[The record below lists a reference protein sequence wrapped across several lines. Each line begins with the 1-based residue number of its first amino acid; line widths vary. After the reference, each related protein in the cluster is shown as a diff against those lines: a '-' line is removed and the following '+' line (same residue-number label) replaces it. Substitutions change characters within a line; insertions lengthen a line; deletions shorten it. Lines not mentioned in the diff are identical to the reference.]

1 MAIYHLNVRGVAPS
15 RGSSAVASASYQSGQ
30 TLVDERTGE
39 RCDYARKERVVG
51 CGIEPPDGA
60 PAWAA
65 DRQRLWNE
73 ATRAHGGGTELVAR
87 RWEFALPRELSPEE
101 RRQCVMDFCAARTA
115 KGHVC
120 DWAIHD
126 DGDGNP
132 HAHVLETALPLG
144 SDGFERPAAPRSE
157 KCYLCRNERGEERV
171 IPSSEWKTAKGEW
184 AKVFRYEVGGDEV
197 RLTKAEAEARGLT
210 NQDRVSKSPV
220 ATMQRVGGGNSLED
234 AKAELRVA
242 RKAWADIANRRLAEH
257 AARTNTEA
265 VTIDHRSFKERG
277 IEYVPTVHE
286 GSRPS
291 PERAAQNVR
300 ARSVNAAIDRVAA
313 QLAALKARAAVWFA
327 RKTDALTRRR
337 ELFIARHRGLMMQT
351 AARAHGLSVAREIAR
366 TVGRE
371 IDVVFS
377 RRSDNHFAELEA
389 ALAKHGIEMDFTD
402 GKGDLSYSKGG
413 QTVTGAEIRRPL
425 SELVAMSRE
434 AGRKVSAEE
443 LRGMAARET
452 AKLGREGDGAQGKK
466 PERGRTVT
474 VELDIENGITR

>member
-39 RCDYARKERVVG
+39 RCDYARKERVIDS
-51 CGIEPPDGA
+51 GIALPDGA
-60 PAWAA
+60 PAWAS

-87 RWEFALPRELSPEE
+87 RWEFALPRELSPDE
-101 RRQCVMDFCAARTA
+101 RRQCVIDFCTERIA
-115 KGHVC
+115 KGHAC

-144 SDGFERPAAPRSE
+144 ADGFERPSE
-157 KCYLCRNERGEERV
+157 PKYEKRYVCRNALGKERLV
-171 IPSSEWKTAKGEW
+171 PASEWKAVKDEW
-184 AKVFRYEVGGDEV
+184 KKVFRYRLGDDELK
-197 RLTKAEAEARGLT
+197 LTKDEAKARGLT
-210 NQDRVSKSPV
+210 NQDRVSASPV
-220 ATMQRVGGGNSLED
+220 ASMRTVGGGKAIDS
-234 AKAELRVA
+234 AKAELKAA
-242 RKAWADIANRRLAEH
+242 RKAWADIANKRLAEH
-257 AARTNTEA
+257 AARTGENA
-265 VTIDHRSFKERG
+265 ASIDHRSFKERG

-291 PERAAQNVR
+291 PERAAQNAR

-327 RKTDALTRRR
+327 RKTDAITRRR

-351 AARAHGLSVAREIAR
+351 AARVRGLSVAREIAR
-366 TVGRE
+366 TVSRE
-371 IDVVFS
+371 IEAVFS
-377 RRSDNHFAELEA
+377 HRSDNHFAELESVLA
-389 ALAKHGIEMDFTD
+389 ARGIEMDFTD
-402 GKGDLSYSKGG
+402 GKGDLSFSKDG
-413 QTVTGAEIRRPL
+413 QTVTGAQVNRPL
-425 SELVAMSRE
+425 RELVAMSRE

-452 AKLGREGDGAQGKK
+452 AKLAREGEGAQGKK

>member
-132 HAHVLETALPLG
+132 HAHVLETALSLG

-257 AARTNTEA
+257 AARTSTEA